1 MGQNRDPQ
9 AFAYPEP
16 VGLSAAGASP
26 VSSNASFNSAQPFY
40 QPSYPYEIPPA
51 SSSPQTFVPMI
62 YEVHASAIKQ
72 QQQAQAAQAALRQE
86 ERTSH
91 DTSMVS
97 ALRRGPM

>member
-9 AFAYPEP
+9 AYAYPEP
-16 VGLSAAGASP
+16 VGLTAAGASP
-26 VSSNASFNSAQPFY
+26 VSSNT
-40 QPSYPYEIPPA
+40 SYPYEVPPA

-62 YEVHASAIKQ
+62 HEANASAIKQ